1 MNQHDPKILADQRD
15 INVKRPNAKTIAI
28 LKPLLKYEYLIYE
41 HIKQR
46 FYDQYRILVDLDS

>member
-15 INVKRPNAKTIAI
+15 INVIRPNETTINI
-28 LKPLLKYEYLIYE
+28 LKPLLKYEYDIYE

-46 FYDQYRILVDLDS
+46 FYDQYRILVDLDN